1 MTLRLILTRHAK
13 SDWGDPRMDDHDRPL
28 NDRGRASA
36 DAVGDWLAT
45 QGISPDTAL
54 VSSALR
60 TRETW
65 ARIAARLPD
74 APEATIRDDL
84 YRADP
89 SGMLAVLR
97 KTTGATVM
105 MVTHNPGTA
114 SLARALAIEPPADG
128 RFWQYPTAATT
139 VYQFDLDRWANV
151 AHTTGRIADFVVPRD
166 LLAARGSG

>member
-36 DAVGDWLAT
+36 DAIGDWLAA

-54 VSSALR
+54 VSSAAR

-65 ARIAARLPD
+65 ARVASRLPE
-74 APEATIRDDL
+74 AHEATIRKDL
-84 YRADP
+84 YLADP
-89 SGMLAVLR
+89 SAMLAVLR
-97 KTTGATVM
+97 KATGATVM

-139 VYQFDLDRWANV
+139 VFAFDLGTWADV
-151 AHTTGRIADFVVPRD
+151 AHTTGRITDFVVPRD
-166 LLAARGSG
+166 LLAAKGSG